1 MDTLV
6 EECLLENIVTE
17 KHDHIGVIH
26 NSLASIHNLVFE
38 LTFEEEF
45 KTYELVVRKESLL
58 DSIFALLYKVPL
70 VKTFITQMILAW
82 RNLKFGTDPQSTIR
96 DGISHIKQLVRKKE
110 RKKENSNLEVGGRIR
125 VCINMFDE
133 FKKLKKEVKT
143 KTIQSL
149 LSILDQ

>member
-6 EECLLENIVTE
+6 EECPLENIVTE

-70 VKTFITQMILAW
+70 VKTFITQMILA
-82 RNLKFGTDPQSTIR
+82 
-96 DGISHIKQLVRKKE
+96 
-110 RKKENSNLEVGGRIR
+110 
-125 VCINMFDE
+125 
-133 FKKLKKEVKT
+133 
-143 KTIQSL
+143 
-149 LSILDQ
+149 